1 MATVGRGRFWTSWV
15 ISALVAAM
23 FLFSSAMKVVGGPEV
38 EKGFAHLGLPMT
50 MALPLAILEAT
61 CVIVYLVPATAVLGG
76 VLLAGYLGGAI
87 CTHWRVGDPFVL
99 HVGLGLAL
107 WLALWLREPRLH
119 GLLPLRRK
127 DS

>member
-38 EKGFAHLGLPMT
+38 EKGFAHLGLPTT
-50 MALPLAILEAT
+50 MALPLAILEAA
-61 CVIVYLVPATAVLGG
+61 CVIVYLIPATAVLGA

-87 CTHWRVGDPFVL
+87 CTHWRVGDPFVT
-99 HVGLGLAL
+99 HVVLGLAL
-107 WLALWLREPRLH
+107 WLAIWLREPRLH
-119 GLLPLRRK
+119 ALLPLRRK
-127 DS
+127 D